1 MRIAVNA
8 RFLLPGK
15 LEGIGWYTHELARR
29 MVLAHPED
37 EFIFFF
43 DRPYDPA
50 FVYAENVRPVVV
62 FPPARHPLLW
72 YCWFEWALP
81 HFLQRFRPDVFF
93 SPDAYLS
100 LRSATPT
107 VLTVHDILPLQHPEQ
122 VPWGPRRYYRHFL
135 PKYIQKADAVV
146 TVSEYTRE
154 AILASVPVAP
164 EKVSVV
170 YNGCRAIFKPLA
182 ESDQAAVRQRY
193 TGGAPYFFYAGSIH
207 PRKNVDRLI
216 RAFDRFKSQTGSNM
230 RLVLGGRQAW
240 QTGPVE
246 EALRRSPNRAHI
258 LPTGYLPESEL
269 AALMAS
275 AVAFT
280 YISLGEG
287 FGLPLLE
294 AMQCDTPVICSDTT
308 ALPEVAGQAA
318 LLVDPLSEQ
327 ATADAMKKIAADE
340 NCRAALIANGRD
352 QRAKFTWD
360 GAAAQIYHLVQQHAR
375 QP

>member
-15 LEGIGWYTHELARR
+15 LEGLGWYTHELARR
-29 MVLAHPED
+29 MALAHPED

-81 HFLQRFRPDVFF
+81 HFLRRFQPDVLF

-100 LRSATPT
+100 LRSKIPT
-107 VLTVHDILPLQHPEQ
+107 VLTVHDLLPLQHPEQ
-122 VPWGPRRYYRHFL
+122 VPWGPRVFYRHFL
-135 PKYIQKADAVV
+135 PKYIQKAEAVV
-146 TVSEYTRE
+146 TVSEYTRQ
-154 AILASVPVAP
+154 AILAAVPVPP
-164 EKVSVV
+164 EKVSVA
-170 YNGCRAIFKPLA
+170 YNGCRDAFRPLN

-193 TGGAPYFFYAGSIH
+193 TGGAPYFFYAGAIH

-216 RAFDRFKSQTGSNM
+216 RAFDRFKSETGSDL

-246 EALRRSPNRAHI
+246 DALRRSPNRAHI
-258 LPTGYLPESEL
+258 LPTGYLQESEL

-275 AVAFT
+275 AVGFT
-280 YISLGEG
+280 YVSLGEG

-294 AMQCDTPVICSDTT
+294 AMYCDTPVICSNTT
-308 ALPEVAGQAA
+308 ALPEVAGPAA

-327 ATADAMKKIAADE
+327 AIAEAMKKIAADE
-340 NCRAALIANGRD
+340 NCRAALIAEGRIR
-352 QRAKFTWD
+352 RAQFTWD
-360 GAAAQIYHLVQQHAR
+360 GAAAEIYQLMQIHAR
-375 QP
+375 QT

>member
-100 LRSATPT
+100 LRTAIPT
-107 VLTVHDILPLQHPEQ
+107 VLTVHDMLPLQHPEQ

-135 PKYIQKADAVV
+135 PKYIQRADAVV
-146 TVSEYTRE
+146 TVSEYTRQ
-154 AILASVPVAP
+154 AILATVPVSP

-170 YNGCRAIFKPLA
+170 YNGCRATFKPLA

-216 RAFDRFKSQTGSNM
+216 RAGRPGKPARWKRRFVGRQIVRIFC
-230 RLVLGGRQAW
+230 RLVTFQSRNLRPLWRRQLLLLIFLSAK
-240 QTGPVE
+240 
-246 EALRRSPNRAHI
+246 ALDCPSWRQC
-258 LPTGYLPESEL
+258 
-269 AALMAS
+269 S
-275 AVAFT
+275 A
-280 YISLGEG
+280 IR
-287 FGLPLLE
+287 P
-294 AMQCDTPVICSDTT
+294 
-308 ALPEVAGQAA
+308 
-318 LLVDPLSEQ
+318 
-327 ATADAMKKIAADE
+327 
-340 NCRAALIANGRD
+340 
-352 QRAKFTWD
+352 
-360 GAAAQIYHLVQQHAR
+360 
-375 QP
+375 

>member
-15 LEGIGWYTHELARR
+15 LEGLGWYTHELARR
-29 MVLAHPED
+29 MALAHPED

-50 FVYAENVRPVVV
+50 FVYAANVRPVVV

-81 HFLQRFRPDVFF
+81 RFLRRYQPDVFF

-100 LRSATPT
+100 LRSEIPT

-122 VPWGPRRYYRHFL
+122 VPWGPRLFYRHFL
-135 PKYIQKADAVV
+135 PRYIRKADAVV
-146 TVSEYTRE
+146 TVSEYTRQ
-154 AILASVPVAP
+154 AILDAVPVP
-164 EKVSVV
+164 PGKVSVA
-170 YNGCRAIFKPLA
+170 YNGCRDVFRPLQ

-193 TGGAPYFFYAGSIH
+193 TGGAPYFFYAGAIH

-216 RAFDRFKSQTGSNM
+216 RAFDRFKSETGSDM

-246 EALRRSPNRAHI
+246 DALRQSPNRAHI

-275 AVAFT
+275 AFAFT
-280 YISLGEG
+280 YLSLGEG

-294 AMQCDTPVICSDTT
+294 AMVCDTPVICSNTT
-308 ALPEVAGQAA
+308 ALPEVAGPAA

-327 ATADAMKKIAADE
+327 AIAEAMKKIVADAD
-340 NCRAALIANGRD
+340 CRATLIAKGRI
-352 QRAKFTWD
+352 QRAQFTWD
-360 GAAAQIYHLVQQHAR
+360 GAAAQIYHLLQMHAG
-375 QP
+375 QT